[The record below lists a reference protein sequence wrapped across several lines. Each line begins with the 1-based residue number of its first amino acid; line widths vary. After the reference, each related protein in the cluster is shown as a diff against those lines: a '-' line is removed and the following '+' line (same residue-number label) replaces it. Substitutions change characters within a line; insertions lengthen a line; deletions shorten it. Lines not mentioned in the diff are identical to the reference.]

1 MKEVRR
7 KRTWLF
13 KKLGQDAANELI
25 ANIMH
30 DLSCSGSKAVRI
42 AYSLYNQEGYN
53 EKVHSLQ

>member
-13 KKLGQDAANELI
+13 KKLGEDASNELI
-25 ANIMH
+25 ASIMY

-42 AYSLYNQEGYN
+42 AYSLYN
-53 EKVHSLQ
+53 